1 MAENVEEEAL
11 PHTTLQTE
19 ENVVVVSIPNDSV
32 ENIPL
37 EGQLNCDNLSSDILP
52 PDNAGT
58 EDIVL
63 ENPSG
68 VSTSGLSLGTPLLQW
83 TPQQTMYTS
92 AEAIQQDIQILLGK
106 LREYGQE
113 SLLITA
119 DKEAIRM
126 DGSSGGKEFLKDHE
140 GVARSFH
147 QRCFGSDDQKP
158 SADDVDAIE
167 GANEMPFQEL
177 EDGVTENLTPEGKA
191 QPTASEGPILKK
203 IDHKPA
209 SGKTE
214 KSETSPAPVRKRGR
228 PPKIKP
234 AVVNEDQLSETS
246 KDIETETAKIDNTV
260 KETPVR
266 KRGRPPKKRNA
277 DTTPLDTKSVEKK
290 EENLEETEDSPVK
303 LPYTGKKRG
312 RKRKEE
318 VIYTEEETDSSS
330 GGIRRSSRPVK
341 KKIKESLGYAPPKE
355 KGRRSGIGTEDL
367 KIKKVPLYK
376 GTAKDKENKELET
389 DEDETERD
397 IADELISLSNNEANE
412 MAGNSSDNEESN
424 KLVCS
429 NCGFSADSQEVMENH
444 IRVEHPKIWAQIL
457 IDDTKILL
465 ALGKDPLKVQRP
477 KCDDTTLKKEPPKEK
492 KAEVL
497 KKETTTKAPVVKKK
511 KLPLEHR
518 SSGHYSCTVCQKKYK
533 TICLLNAH
541 MGLIHK
547 DKRYAQIKR
556 RKELIK
562 YKQRLIAMKK
572 REKTEDK
579 EENNTADTTK
589 EDEEGEVKE
598 EGEGKEGEDKEGV
611 SEEEEGVKTQVKV
624 ENVKVK
630 TEPIEEE
637 EEIRRS
643 KRSSRRKSR
652 KLDDYETDLPEL
664 YGSDNEEELDMKAHY
679 DEPNACTLCLKDCG
693 SESGLA
699 EHLKK
704 TKHDEMK
711 VTPFPCLTCN
721 RFFLTMKTLELHM
734 TQSGHMGEEMGSL
747 DGEIEVTRQT
757 SMSKRGIL
765 LYICSLCKREFVKK
779 ENCVSHCAMKVCK
792 KPWKKSCPIMTCK
805 KMFFENNMFFHH
817 MTTEH
822 KEEFPFVCPV
832 QGCKRLF
839 FHTAALNSHIAAHNS
854 EKDGHFPPPRPIEDG
869 RKRCGYCGMLFTYNE
884 NLRQHVKRI
893 HDNELFG
900 QHKEIVEHNQAAEPF
915 SSNKKFL
922 KVESQS
928 GGKAKDTDDVDKIDT
943 FKKMDKRQVT
953 IRNHVKGNEF
963 KCYTCDETFSHIDDV
978 GDHMV
983 DTGHCGLPLNAL
995 DGKRDLRIKIRNT
1008 GEQYYV
1014 CTLCKMEF
1022 KRKDGCEKHV
1032 EAATCKKKYKRLCP
1046 IMDCRILFRNFNYFK
1061 AHMSTMHKDEF
1072 PFKCEV
1078 CNKEFEQTSALNSHR
1093 NSHYKST
1100 HHIQADVLN
1109 SDKPM
1114 TCHVCK
1120 ERFRNNRELR
1130 AHKESKHEVNRRYMC
1145 DICGKKYKRK
1155 ENLKDHIFMVHKR
1168 DPAKDFVSC
1177 PTCGKALANQR
1188 SLKFHLRFA
1197 HSDAKPCVCEICGYS
1212 TKQLGNLAFHMRNTH
1227 SDVRPYEC
1235 EWPDC
1240 GKTFKDRQL
1249 WQRHSQRHELNVGNL
1264 EKAKTYGPVFMCKIC
1279 QKGFCGKYNLE
1290 KHMLCHTSECPLSCH
1305 LCGKG
1310 VKRMSSLR
1318 RHMRNVHHFDPKT
1331 NTSMVTKT
1339 VIRKP
1344 KALMKKQNVSLDL
1357 ASATLEEQESIEADF
1372 KDLTQMEYQFHS
1384 DAQQKLQQILNPI
1397 VDVPV
1402 TTIVAGESPQKARDY
1417 LSEAQSQVSLLECS
1431 ANTSENVIEEA
1442 VDESQI
1448 IIENAGEQYIIMNPD
1463 GNISNLEQL
1472 GRDIILAVKNEDG
1485 SVCFQMVG
1493 KQ

>member
-1 MAENVEEEAL
+1 MAENLEEVL
-11 PHTTLQTE
+11 PHTDLQTE
-19 ENVVVVSIPNDSV
+19 ENVVVVSIPTDSV
-32 ENIPL
+32 DNIPL
-37 EGQLNCDNLSSDILP
+37 EGQLHCETLSPDILP
-52 PDNAGT
+52 SDNAAT

-140 GVARSFH
+140 AVARSFH
-147 QRCFGSDDQKP
+147 QRCFGSEDKNS
-158 SADDVDAIE
+158 SADDADMSEDAD
-167 GANEMPFQEL
+167 EMPFEGL
-177 EDGVTENLTPEGKA
+177 EDGVAENVITEVKTQNRK
-191 QPTASEGPILKK
+191 PTASEGPVLKK
-203 IDHKPA
+203 IVHESA
-209 SGKTE
+209 NEKTE
-214 KSETSPAPVRKRGR
+214 KSEISPAPVRKRGR
-228 PPKIKP
+228 PPKIKT
-234 AVVNEDQLSETS
+234 AVPNEDQQSETN
-246 KDIETETAKIDNTV
+246 KGIETETAK
-260 KETPVR
+260 KENVTEKTPVR
-266 KRGRPPKKRNA
+266 KRGRPPKNR
-277 DTTPLDTKSVEKK
+277 DTDTKTLETETTEKK
-290 EENLEETEDSPVK
+290 EEKLEETEGSPVK

-318 VIYTEEETDSSS
+318 VTYIEEETDSSS

-355 KGRRSGIGTEDL
+355 KGRRSGIGAGDL
-367 KIKKVPLYK
+367 KIRKVPLIK
-376 GTAKDKENKELET
+376 DAAKDKGNEGLDT
-389 DEDETERD
+389 DENQTDND
-397 IADELISLSNNEANE
+397 AVDELITMSNDEASE
-412 MAGNSSDNEESN
+412 MVDNGSENIETSN
-424 KLVCS
+424 RLVCS
-429 NCGFSADSQEVMENH
+429 NCGFAADSQEVMENH

-477 KCDDTTLKKEPPKEK
+477 KCDDTPLKKEPPKEK
-492 KAEVL
+492 KPEIV
-497 KKETTTKAPVVKKK
+497 KKDTTTKAPVIKKN

-547 DKRYAQIKR
+547 DRRYAQIKR

-562 YKQRLIAMKK
+562 YRQRLIAMKK
-572 REKTEDK
+572 KVKVENK
-579 EENNTADTTK
+579 EESTTADTTK
-589 EDEEGEVKE
+589 EGEQE
-598 EGEGKEGEDKEGV
+598 EDKEGSV
-611 SEEEEGVKTQVKV
+611 EAGEEEVKTEVTEKNM
-624 ENVKVK
+624 EVK

-637 EEIRRS
+637 EEVRRS
-643 KRSSRRKSR
+643 KRSSRRKSK

-664 YGSDNEEELDMKAHY
+664 YRSDNEEELDMKAHY
-679 DEPNACTLCLKDCG
+679 DEPFACTLCLKDCG

-699 EHLKK
+699 EHLKR

-747 DGEIEVTRQT
+747 DGEIEVTRQS

-779 ENCVSHCAMKVCK
+779 ENCQNHCAMKVCK
-792 KPWKKSCPIMTCK
+792 KPWKKSCPIVTCK
-805 KMFFENNMFFHH
+805 KLFFENNMFFHH

-822 KEEFPFVCPV
+822 RDEFPFVCPV

-854 EKDGHFPPPRPIEDG
+854 EKDGHVPPPRPIEDG

-893 HDNELFG
+893 HDNDLFG
-900 QHKEIVEHNQAAEPF
+900 QHKEIVEHNQATEPF
-915 SSNKKFL
+915 SSSKKFL
-922 KVESQS
+922 KVESQRGDKS
-928 GGKAKDTDDVDKIDT
+928 KDADDVDKIDT

-953 IRNHVKGNEF
+953 IRNHVRGKEF

-983 DTGHCGLPLNAL
+983 DTGHCGLPLSAL
-995 DGKRDLRIKIRNT
+995 DGKRDIRVRIRNT
-1008 GEQYYV
+1008 GEQCYV

-1022 KRKDGCEKHV
+1022 KKRDGCEKHV

-1046 IMDCRILFRNFNYFK
+1046 IMNCRILFRNFNYFK

-1078 CNKEFEQTSALNSHR
+1078 CSKEFEQTSALNSHR
-1093 NSHYKST
+1093 NSHYKDT

-1109 SDKPM
+1109 SDTPM

-1120 ERFRNNRELR
+1120 ERFRNNKELR
-1130 AHKESKHEVNRRYMC
+1130 AHKEAKHEINRRYMC

-1168 DPAKDFVSC
+1168 DPTKDFVTC
-1177 PTCGKALANQR
+1177 PTCGKALASQR

-1264 EKAKTYGPVFMCKIC
+1264 EKAKTYGPVFICKIC

-1290 KHMLCHTSECPLSCH
+1290 KHMLCHTTECPLSCN

-1339 VIRKP
+1339 IIRKP
-1344 KALMKKQNVSLDL
+1344 KALMKKQNVLDL
-1357 ASATLEEQESIEADF
+1357 ASATLEEQESIEVDF
-1372 KDLTQMEYQFHS
+1372 KELSQIDYQFHS
-1384 DAQQKLQQILNPI
+1384 DAQQKLQQILTPI

-1402 TTIVAGESPQKARDY
+1402 TSIVTGESPQKARDY

-1431 ANTSENVIEEA
+1431 ANATENVIEEA